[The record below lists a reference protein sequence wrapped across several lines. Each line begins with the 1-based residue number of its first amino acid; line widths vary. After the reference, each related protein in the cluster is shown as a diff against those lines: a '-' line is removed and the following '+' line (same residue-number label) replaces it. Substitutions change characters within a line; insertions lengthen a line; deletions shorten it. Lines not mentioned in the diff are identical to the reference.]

1 MVNHTK
7 GTATTPLLFTTIKMS
22 VVAMSVTTHKFF
34 PHESNCCSMNP
45 SDMNETMYS
54 DFADPLKENVDS
66 LTSQQEK
73 FNDHINLE
81 HVFDDVVGANPYE
94 GTKMGV
100 ELVSQLRQNQF
111 RVMTDDQIDAFV
123 DVLIRAF
130 DIKNRI

>member
-1 MVNHTK
+1 
-7 GTATTPLLFTTIKMS
+7 
-22 VVAMSVTTHKFF
+22 MSVTTHKLF
-34 PHESNCCSMNP
+34 PHESNCCQMNP

>member
-1 MVNHTK
+1 MPVCVFASPLTAMVVS
-7 GTATTPLLFTTIKMS
+7 PSIKSTGVSEMGCAS
-22 VVAMSVTTHKFF
+22 QRITFGGQGG
-34 PHESNCCSMNP
+34 
-45 SDMNETMYS
+45 YS
-54 DFADPLKENVDS
+54 DFADPLKENGDS
-66 LTSQQEK
+66 LTAQQEK